1 MRISKLVS
9 LLCFSLLLGSASL
22 TSTQAQLFQPEEN
35 EVINPVRD
43 VNQLIYRGKR
53 ADALALAE
61 KEIENNPKNVQLR
74 FIRGVILSDLKRNKE
89 AKDAFEELIR
99 EYPEIAEPYNN
110 LAVLYAG
117 EGNLGRA
124 KELLEQALSN
134 NAKSFTTYNNLGD
147 VYLALA
153 AQSYGEALKLS
164 PKSKNT
170 KTKLETIREL
180 LSLLLIQSKDWL
192 KEAWKFIRF

>member
-43 VNQLIYRGKR
+43 VKQLIYRGKR

-89 AKDAFEELIR
+89 AKEAFEELIR

-180 LSLLLIQSKDWL
+180 LSK
-192 KEAWKFIRF
+192 

>member
-1 MRISKLVS
+1 MHISKLISLICFCTLVS
-9 LLCFSLLLGSASL
+9 AAPFSSSE
-22 TSTQAQLFQPEEN
+22 AQLFQPEEN

-43 VNQLIYRGKR
+43 VNQLLYRGKR
-53 ADALALAE
+53 ADALALAD
-61 KEIENNPKNVQLR
+61 KEIEKNPKNVQLR
-74 FIRGVILSDLKRNKE
+74 FIRGVILSDLKKNAE
-89 AKDAFEELIR
+89 AKATFEELIR
-99 EYPEIAEPYNN
+99 EYPELSEPYNN
-110 LAVLYAG
+110 LAVLYAA

-153 AQSYGEALKLS
+153 GQAYGEALKLS

-180 LSLLLIQSKDWL
+180 LGK
-192 KEAWKFIRF
+192 

>member
-9 LLCFSLLLGSASL
+9 LLCFSLLLGSAPM

-89 AKDAFEELIR
+89 AKEAFEELIR
-99 EYPEIAEPYNN
+99 EYPEIAE
-110 LAVLYAG
+110 
-117 EGNLGRA
+117 
-124 KELLEQALSN
+124 ELLEQALSN

-180 LSLLLIQSKDWL
+180 ISK
-192 KEAWKFIRF
+192 

>member
-1 MRISKLVS
+1 MQRKK
-9 LLCFSLLLGSASL
+9 F
-22 TSTQAQLFQPEEN
+22 
-35 EVINPVRD
+35 
-43 VNQLIYRGKR
+43 
-53 ADALALAE
+53 
-61 KEIENNPKNVQLR
+61 QLR

-89 AKDAFEELIR
+89 AKEAFEELIR

-180 LSLLLIQSKDWL
+180 ISK
-192 KEAWKFIRF
+192 